1 MEINN
6 RSDNDQSVW
15 VNKICPYLDPHM
27 SQIILGWLKENK
39 FLDELELEKNL
50 NTLNEGCEKEIA
62 SIEIEFTNRNRG
74 VISNCLDSLEIEIE
88 EFQEA
93 MNDYKNDQMN
103 KIGGSVEKK
112 SIMALREWCNG
123 NAADKSINNNNISSN
138 SNSKT
143 YTFSDNI
150 DDKIL
155 KLSRYYYQK
164 KDYQKSKQH
173 LLLYILNISEIVIN
187 ITDSPKMRVCY
198 WGIISNIINSFFQNL
213 NNDEYLFCKNEE
225 DKFVLKEEIINEINV
240 CVETIVKLSQ
250 LLIKEKVTKNEII
263 LQRSWLIHWSLIL
276 IFHFFLYVIYVKNI
290 YPKSNSFSML
300 QDWFIDEK
308 NLSILNIIC
317 PHIIR
322 YYCVYAIFY
331 RNRKDHFELIMNT
344 LNLLKPKYTDSFT
357 SLLVS
362 IFTDYDFNMAQKCI
376 AQIGSL
382 CEQDVFLFKLKPY
395 IEEQSRFI
403 IFETYCRIH
412 KSINIDM
419 IANKINLPR
428 DDAERWIVNLIRNA
442 KLDAKIDSEKNCI
455 EVSTTLPNL
464 YQQVIDK
471 TQNLTMRSN
480 FLVQILNR
488 SSSDEHFQKNTRFKN
503 KNEKNKNTKRNKQYN
518 HMYNA
523 NKSSGKL
530 VVPSM

>member
-1 MEINN
+1 MDE
-6 RSDNDQSVW
+6 SDNSTTISNAQSNLIGKV
-15 VNKICPYLDPHM
+15 CSYLDPHM
-27 SQIILGWLKENK
+27 TQIIFAWLKENK
-39 FLDELELEKNL
+39 ILDDTEIEKNL
-50 NTLNEGCEKEIA
+50 SIMNDGCERELIG
-62 SIEIEFTNRNRG
+62 IENEFTNGNRG

-88 EFQEA
+88 EFQQA
-93 MNDYKNDQMN
+93 MNDYKNDQIN

-112 SIMALREWCNG
+112 SIMALREWCNVYSSE
-123 NAADKSINNNNISSN
+123 KNI
-138 SNSKT
+138 T

-164 KDYQKSKQH
+164 KDYEKSKKN

-187 ITDSPKMRVCY
+187 ISDSPKMRTCY
-198 WGIISNIINSFFQNL
+198 WGIISNIINSYFQNI
-213 NNDEYLFCKNEE
+213 NNDDYIFCKNDEQKIIIK
-225 DKFVLKEEIINEINV
+225 DEIINEINV

-250 LLIKEKVTKNEII
+250 LLNKDKVTKNEII

-276 IFHFFLYVIYVKNI
+276 IFHFFMYVIYIKNI
-290 YPKSNSFSML
+290 YPKNNLFSML
-300 QDWFIDEK
+300 QEWFIDEK

-331 RNRKDHFELIMNT
+331 RNRKDHFELILNT
-344 LNLLKPKYTDSFT
+344 VNMVKSKYTDSFT
-357 SLLVS
+357 SLLIS

-376 AQIGSL
+376 AEIGFLSS
-382 CEQDVFLFKLKPY
+382 QDVFLYKLKSY

-419 IANKINLPR
+419 IANKVNLPR
-428 DDAERWIVNLIRNA
+428 DEAEKWIVNLIRNA

-455 EVSTTLPNL
+455 EISTTLPNL

-480 FLVQILNR
+480 FLVQVLNR
-488 SSSDEHFQKNTRFKN
+488 SSTDEHFQKNVRFKN
-503 KNEKNKNTKRNKQYN
+503 KNEKGKNTKRNKP
-518 HMYNA
+518 YNA
-523 NKSSGKL
+523 MYGSGKPGNRL
-530 VVPSM
+530 VSANM